1 MPALGP
7 ADGEIEAITKMLNRL
22 FKPRPA
28 KLAGEALYA
37 AAAAQARTPGFYTDL
52 GVPDT
57 REGRFELYSLHVI
70 LLMDRLKGQGE
81 QAEETGQFLMER
93 YVLGLD
99 DAFREMGVG
108 DVGVAKKV
116 KKLAEAFYG
125 RLKAFQ
131 EAFAALPETA
141 ELESAIARTTLEGE
155 SAHAPAL
162 AAYVVAVRDSLS
174 RQSLDTICTGQV
186 TWESLA

>member
-1 MPALGP
+1 
-7 ADGEIEAITKMLNRL
+7 MLNRL

-37 AAAAQARTPGFYTDL
+37 AAAAQARTPGFYTAM
-52 GVPDT
+52 GVSDT

-81 QAEETGQFLMER
+81 QADETGQFLMER
-93 YVLGLD
+93 YVRGLD

-131 EAFAALPETA
+131 EAFAALPDRT
-141 ELESAIARTTLEGE
+141 ELESTVARTTLEGE
-155 SAHAPAL
+155 DGNARAL
-162 AAYVVAVRDSLS
+162 SDYVATTRDSLS
-174 RQSLDTICTGQV
+174 RQPLERLCAGEV